1 MNSILKILCLGSLLL
16 TFGIGP
22 WANAAPLIRTSEVS
36 ELEYLAFIAASD
48 SLETFSEWWISHRID
63 GRDRRDLEER
73 FKNAQEEFL
82 KGDLQTAKEG
92 FTQIFALA
100 DQHDWRKEERQV
112 LAFSAL
118 RVAQLSAESEQD
130 LWIHRA
136 GRFQEIQ
143 MERSLFP
150 PPLMMKFDEAQ
161 KLRETLMVN
170 PARSWPEAQFLLID
184 GQPFDLKKLM
194 NLKSDKEIHRFTLVY
209 DHAEPESRV
218 MTYGELLQWR
228 PLAREL
234 VDGGCNEARWR
245 KREPLSVTV
254 QALFKNQCVAT
265 ISTRPD
271 QKKENLSSIMPV
283 AGLEQTA
290 NPLGTSSGA
299 ADFGR
304 SNAWSERKN
313 LSGTWIWIGLGA
325 VAAAVVASQINTSQG
340 GSPSTSV
347 GF

>member
-1 MNSILKILCLGSLLL
+1 MNSILKTLCSVSLLV
-16 TFGIGP
+16 TFGIGSS
-22 WANAAPLIRTSEVS
+22 ANAAPLIRTSEVS
-36 ELEYLAFIAASD
+36 QLEYLAFVKAAD
-48 SLETFSEWWISHRID
+48 SLETFSEWWISHRIE

-82 KGDLQTAKEG
+82 KGDLQAAKEG

-118 RVAQLSAESEQD
+118 RVAQLSTESEQD

-143 MERSLFP
+143 IERSLFP

-161 KLRETLMVN
+161 RLRESLMVN
-170 PARSWPEAQFLLID
+170 PARTWPEAQFLLID
-184 GQPFDLKKLM
+184 GQPFELKRLTDLKA
-194 NLKSDKEIHRFTLVY
+194 DKEIHRFTLVY

-234 VDGGCNEARWR
+234 VDGGCNDARWR
-245 KREPLSVTV
+245 MRELLPITV
-254 QALFKNQCVAT
+254 QALFKSQCVAT
-265 ISTRPD
+265 ISTRPE
-271 QKKENLSSIMPV
+271 KRENLSSINPA
-283 AGLEQTA
+283 AGLVQATS
-290 NPLGTSSGA
+290 PLGTLSGA
-299 ADFGR
+299 ADLGR
-304 SNAWSERKN
+304 SNAWSERTN
-313 LSGTWIWIGLGA
+313 LSRTWIWIGLGA